1 MDLTRRLLV
10 LAPVLLA
17 ASFLAG
23 CAELDPGVSPQQAAP
38 APAPFVRAEHLCANL
53 EPGKTD
59 IAAIKKDLGV
69 LLTNVPGN
77 LYIATGQADYVK
89 PGVEA
94 VTEEGIQALGGAGF
108 KFQQLM
114 NTDFGYRV
122 KAAPAG
128 YPQGVQLWNVLA
140 LFFVDKDLTECVFD
154 EIKFIQQDMR
164 RNYVDR
170 EMGSF
175 PPLAA
180 EYRAL
185 ATKPNVAEDQRR
197 FIVQANSWTEKK
209 RYDMAIEM
217 YLKALQ
223 MNQISYP
230 AGYYNMALLY
240 AQEGEFMAAIV
251 CMKKYL
257 LLVPEAA
264 DARTAQDKIY
274 EWEGAAGV
282 R

>member
-1 MDLTRRLLV
+1 MILTRRMLF
-10 LAPVLLA
+10 LAGVLA
-17 ASFLAG
+17 ASLLAG

-38 APAPFVRAEHLCANL
+38 KPVPFVRAEHLCANL

-59 IAAIKKDLGV
+59 IAAIKKDLGA

-77 LYIATGQADYVK
+77 VLIATGQADYVK

-94 VTEEGIQALGGAGF
+94 VTEEGVQALGAAGF
-108 KFQQLM
+108 KFAQLM

-122 KAAPAG
+122 KDAPAG
-128 YPQGVQLWNVLA
+128 YPQGVQLWGVLA
-140 LFFVDKDLTECVFD
+140 LFFVDKDLTQCVFD

-164 RNYVDR
+164 QKYVDR
-170 EMGSF
+170 EMGYF

-180 EYRAL
+180 EYRAMEP
-185 ATKPNVAEDQRR
+185 KPKVSEDQRR

-223 MNQISYP
+223 VNQVTYP
-230 AGYYNMALLY
+230 AAYYNMGLLY
-240 AQEGEFMAAIV
+240 AQQGEYMAAIV
-251 CMKKYL
+251 CMQKYL